1 MSQDVSERNRMLR
14 DTSDCT
20 RMLDGL
26 AGDAPGCTRMGL
38 NAPGCAKPHQNAPDA
53 TRFSKREQNLRDR
66 AMLPQ
71 KPPGHTRASW
81 DGLRR
86 CSGQNRSPWPIQA
99 TRKGLRLV
107 YTGDL
112 FSLPDNL
119 EGPGGARPSLDDLPG
134 PRPKTSPDQPARA
147 RLDSSGRRAGASPH
161 WPQPPSRAQGSS
173 ED

>member
-38 NAPGCAKPHQNAPDA
+38 NAPGCAKPHQNAPGA

-86 CSGQNRSPWPIQA
+86 CSGQNRSPWPSQA

-107 YTGDL
+107 YTGGL
-112 FSLPDNL
+112 FSVPDNL
-119 EGPGGARPSLDDLPG
+119 EGPGGARPSFDHFRSAWATGRSLGDTPTICSQERRPG
-134 PRPKTSPDQPARA
+134 SCDTQFWCPKLR
-147 RLDSSGRRAGASPH
+147 RLTC
-161 WPQPPSRAQGSS
+161 
-173 ED
+173 